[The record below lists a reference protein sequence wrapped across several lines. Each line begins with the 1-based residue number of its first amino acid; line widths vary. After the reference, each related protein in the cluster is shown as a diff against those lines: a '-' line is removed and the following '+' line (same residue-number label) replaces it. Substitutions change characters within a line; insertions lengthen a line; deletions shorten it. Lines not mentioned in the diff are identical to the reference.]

1 MDIPSLVLIHNQTL
15 GLKGTQG
22 KLFQISE
29 HGYYE
34 VECAFGQA
42 RHRVLLPIQDT
53 VIISKDQAE
62 EEEPQI
68 EIER

>member
-1 MDIPSLVLIHNQTL
+1 MELPSLVLIHNQTL

-22 KLFQISE
+22 KLFQISQL
-29 HGYYE
+29 GYYE

-42 RHRVLLPIQDT
+42 KHRVLLPIHST
-53 VIISKDQAE
+53 VIISKDPV
-62 EEEPQI
+62 EEEPPQL